1 MFSDFGLAKALSARI
16 STRARTLHWADNR
29 FIILLRFAIFEVR
42 SNLGREPPYEVTAS
56 ALPTSGR
63 HMHLHRLV
71 LTEGPDCVTCP
82 PIVTAEIRAAE
93 DATVCSSSPEI
104 TVQWRAAPRQPL
116 MTNET
121 VLPCAGART
130 AWY

>member
-71 LTEGPDCVTCP
+71 LTEGAGLCYLPAYCHRRNKGRRGCDSLLVLTGNYSAMEGG
-82 PIVTAEIRAAE
+82 TQAAAH
-93 DATVCSSSPEI
+93 D
-104 TVQWRAAPRQPL
+104 
-116 MTNET
+116 
-121 VLPCAGART
+121 
-130 AWY
+130 

>member
-29 FIILLRFAIFEVR
+29 FIILLRFAILEVR

-56 ALPTSGR
+56 ALPQAGGICIC
-63 HMHLHRLV
+63 V
-71 LTEGPDCVTCP
+71 LWYLPKGPDCVTCP
-82 PIVTAEIRAAE
+82 PIGTAEIRAAE

-116 MTNET
+116 VTNET